1 MLSFF
6 FQNDT
11 FHVRWAYSE
20 QDPLKEPADLS
31 QLPPMSRSGSRSLHL
46 FESTHTFNQKTA
58 DALQWMVQS
67 NSVKLPAKHT
77 LYWCTMLKLPEM
89 PGKHHMIGYRPNIA
103 EENRRYVHHMM
114 LYECHD
120 EVHTFLP
127 WPQILNLGY
136 LINTPYVYFFSRK
149 ILICVLDT
157 VHSLKNPALCVFC
170 CKKISR
176 TNLPLSIF

>member
-1 MLSFF
+1 M
-6 FQNDT
+6 
-11 FHVRWAYSE
+11 RWAYSE

-103 EENRRYVHHMM
+103 EANRRYVHHMM

-120 EVHTFLP
+120 EVCILP
-127 WPQILNLGY
+127 FFQNFSFSKMGSNFDDSDLNNFTWYQKL
-136 LINTPYVYFFSRK
+136 FE
-149 ILICVLDT
+149 D
-157 VHSLKNPALCVFC
+157 VHWDMKTYWIITDSLCNP
-170 CKKISR
+170 
-176 TNLPLSIF
+176 TNIITLLFRF

>member
-1 MLSFF
+1 
-6 FQNDT
+6 
-11 FHVRWAYSE
+11 
-20 QDPLKEPADLS
+20 
-31 QLPPMSRSGSRSLHL
+31 MSRSGSRSLHL

-103 EENRRYVHHMM
+103 EANRRYVHHMM

-120 EVHTFLP
+120 EVCNMYLGILHGKIRPGGTFLK
-127 WPQILNLGY
+127 QQGLYSHHSFETTGLSLFILLEHYEN
-136 LINTPYVYFFSRK
+136 IK
-149 ILICVLDT
+149 
-157 VHSLKNPALCVFC
+157 
-170 CKKISR
+170 
-176 TNLPLSIF
+176 SIKHHRD

>member
-89 PGKHHMIGYRPNIA
+89 PGKHHMIGYRPTIA

-120 EVHTFLP
+120 EVHTFFP
-127 WPQILNLGY
+127 WPQILYLGY

-157 VHSLKNPALCVFC
+157 VDSLKNPALCVLC

>member
-127 WPQILNLGY
+127 WLQILNLGY
-136 LINTPYVYFFSRK
+136 LINTPCVYFFSGK

-157 VHSLKNPALCVFC
+157 VHSLSPV

-176 TNLPLSIF
+176 TNFPLSIF

>member
-1 MLSFF
+1 M
-6 FQNDT
+6 
-11 FHVRWAYSE
+11 RWAYSE

-31 QLPPMSRSGSRSLHL
+31 QLPPLSRSGSRSLHL

-103 EENRRYVHHMM
+103 EANKRYIHHMM

-120 EVHTFLP
+120 EVHTYIFLMH
-127 WPQILNLGY
+127 I
-136 LINTPYVYFFSRK
+136 
-149 ILICVLDT
+149 
-157 VHSLKNPALCVFC
+157 
-170 CKKISR
+170 
-176 TNLPLSIF
+176 

>member
-1 MLSFF
+1 M
-6 FQNDT
+6 
-11 FHVRWAYSE
+11 RWAYSE

-89 PGKHHMIGYRPNIA
+89 PGKHHMIGYRPSISEANK
-103 EENRRYVHHMM
+103 RYIHHMM

-120 EVHTFLP
+120 EVS
-127 WPQILNLGY
+127 Y
-136 LINTPYVYFFSRK
+136 
-149 ILICVLDT
+149 
-157 VHSLKNPALCVFC
+157 
-170 CKKISR
+170 
-176 TNLPLSIF
+176 

>member
-1 MLSFF
+1 MTRYILISRLVSVALIQHTFLNVIFLSFPLPSST
-6 FQNDT
+6 QNDT

-31 QLPPMSRSGSRSLHL
+31 QLPPLSRSGSRSLHL

-103 EENRRYVHHMM
+103 EANRRYVHHMM

-120 EVHTFLP
+120 EVC
-127 WPQILNLGY
+127 ILESKL
-136 LINTPYVYFFSRK
+136 
-149 ILICVLDT
+149 
-157 VHSLKNPALCVFC
+157 
-170 CKKISR
+170 
-176 TNLPLSIF
+176 

>member
-89 PGKHHMIGYRPNIA
+89 PGKHHMIGYRPTIA

-120 EVHTFLP
+120 EVHTFLL
-127 WPQILNLGY
+127 WPQTIYLGY
-136 LINTPYVYFFSRK
+136 LINTHYVYFFLRK
-149 ILICVLDT
+149 N
-157 VHSLKNPALCVFC
+157 S
-170 CKKISR
+170 
-176 TNLPLSIF
+176 